1 MKKANCE
8 MKVADNEYSG
18 TKKDAVAERN
28 VSRMVKEC
36 IRNRKDKGFIDRN
49 KKTQDM
55 LRKLKN
61 AVY

>member
-1 MKKANCE
+1 